1 MSNLGC
7 VSLPA
12 ATGAAKAAVAATDAA
27 EAEGWLLMADW
38 TDFGG
43 IKVGAGVV
51 GGGGWKEGVELE
63 EDEWLT

>member
-12 ATGAAKAAVAATDAA
+12 VTGAAKAAVAAIDAA
-27 EAEGWLLMADW
+27 EADGWLLPLDW

-43 IKVGAGVV
+43 ISVGAGVV
-51 GGGGWKEGVELE
+51 GGGGGGW
-63 EDEWLT
+63 

>member
-12 ATGAAKAAVAATDAA
+12 AMGAAKAAVETTDAA
-27 EAEGWLLMADW
+27 EAEGWLLPVDW
-38 TDFGG
+38 TGFGG

-51 GGGGWKEGVELE
+51 GGGGGGW
-63 EDEWLT
+63 